1 MQELRQ
7 PCLHRWRRWTRCR
20 CREPRWPRRGTC
32 TCMVS
37 VMVPTSGSCALETVL
52 ALDLNLASDI
62 GKEPVKDADPAEILG
77 QAGVLCFALLEEV
90 VLVEDGGKRGLFVYQ
105 ALDCR
110 SIVKTESAGKL
121 SGGVFRAQGDYL
133 QNMAVDA
140 QSVILSCSIYGSLS
154 RYSTL
159 CYCLRTAPVSIRIKK
174 TYARPLTRI

>member
-1 MQELRQ
+1 
-7 PCLHRWRRWTRCR
+7 
-20 CREPRWPRRGTC
+20 
-32 TCMVS
+32 MVS

-90 VLVEDGGKRGLFVYQ
+90 VLVEDGGKRGLLVYQ

-159 CYCLRTAPVSIRIKK
+159 CYCLRTAPVSIRKKK
-174 TYARPLTRI
+174 TYARPLTRIWYVPSALVRYRTHLTLW